1 MTQEFNIEKI
11 IEDLQKIMPF
21 KEDTREGD
29 IVLIIADQ
37 LFYAVVTEI
46 VRDDSR
52 RDEWWHVSFQLLTI
66 PPRQVIWTLREP
78 QFSGQEIFTMGGEK
92 RFIKAISWRQP
103 EEPLPPTADEGP
115 PADRKPPVRRLRR
128 KSHLKVIK

>member
-11 IEDLQKIMPF
+11 FDDLQKIMPF
-21 KEDTREGD
+21 KDETREGD

-46 VRDDSR
+46 TRDDSR

-92 RFIKAISWRQP
+92 RFIKAISWR
-103 EEPLPPTADEGP
+103 
-115 PADRKPPVRRLRR
+115 
-128 KSHLKVIK
+128 

>member
-1 MTQEFNIEKI
+1 MSQEFDIEKI
-11 IEDLQKIMPF
+11 IHDLRKIMPF
-21 KEDTREGD
+21 KDTTQESD

-52 RDEWWHVSFQLLTI
+52 RDEWWHVTFQLLTI
-66 PPRQVIWTLREP
+66 PPRQVIWTLREE
-78 QFSGQEIFTMGGEK
+78 QFTGREVFTMGGEK
-92 RFIKAISWRQP
+92 RYIKAISWRP
-103 EEPLPPTADEGP
+103 KDTAA
-115 PADRKPPVRRLRR
+115 PAESSTKPAKPGKSAPRR

>member
-1 MTQEFNIEKI
+1 MSQEFDIEQV
-11 IEDLQKIMPF
+11 IEDLKKIMPF
-21 KEDTREGD
+21 KEETMEGD

-78 QFSGQEIFTMGGEK
+78 QFSGGEIFTMGGEK
-92 RFIKAISWRQP
+92 RYIKAISWRDRD
-103 EEPLPPTADEGP
+103 EPLPPTADDEP
-115 PADRKPPVRRLRR
+115 PPRPKPNAPGANPISR
-128 KSHLKVIK
+128 

>member
-11 IEDLQKIMPF
+11 IEDLKKIMPF
-21 KEDTREGD
+21 KEETREGD

-37 LFYAVVTEI
+37 LFYAVVSEI
-46 VRDDSR
+46 TRDESR
-52 RDEWWHVSFQLLTI
+52 RDEWWHLRFQLLTI

-78 QFSGQEIFTMGGEK
+78 QFCGREIFTMGGEK

-103 EEPLPPTADEGP
+103 ETEPPPP
-115 PADRKPPVRRLRR
+115 PEPAPKPVRRLPR